1 MSPPSLGSG
10 ENIVTKEPRRT
21 PFPRT
26 CSKRTMPKF
35 CVNGCCFVQET
46 RKESGENY
54 PASTLRQMLSAFQR
68 VLRTNK
74 IPFNIFDKHDLRFSE
89 LRNTLDTVCVGL
101 RKEGIGAEISHAPA
115 VSYEHEMLMWKSGVL
130 GFEPPEALLRAVLVT
145 VGMYF
150 SLRGGQEHYDLK
162 VDQFKRD
169 PAVGYSKDAL

>member
-1 MSPPSLGSG
+1 M
-10 ENIVTKEPRRT
+10 
-21 PFPRT
+21 
-26 CSKRTMPKF
+26 
-35 CVNGCCFVQET
+35 
-46 RKESGENY
+46 
-54 PASTLRQMLSAFQR
+54 LRQMLSAFQR

-89 LRNTLDTVCVGL
+89 LRNTLDTVCVG
-101 RKEGIGAEISHAPA
+101 KEGIGAEVFHAPV
-115 VSYEHEMLMWKSGVL
+115 VSYEHETLMWKSGVL